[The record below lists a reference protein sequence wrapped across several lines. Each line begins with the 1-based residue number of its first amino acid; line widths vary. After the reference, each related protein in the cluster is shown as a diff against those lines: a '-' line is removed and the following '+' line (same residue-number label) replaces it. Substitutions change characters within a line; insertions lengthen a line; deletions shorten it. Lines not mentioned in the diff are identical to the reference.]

1 MTKVKNQTK
10 PSIHT
15 ITRPLPEV
23 LGTMIKALEEE
34 VVSFDS
40 YEEIANTI
48 NQRFRVSVTEDD
60 IIRYYTP
67 YICEQENEHL
77 YTLYG
82 YCKTEEC

>member
-40 YEEIANTI
+40 YAEMANAI
-48 NQRFRVSVTEDD
+48 NSRFNLSVTEDD

-67 YICEQENEHL
+67 YICEQEAKHYLLFNLKKE
-77 YTLYG
+77 
-82 YCKTEEC
+82 

>member
-40 YEEIANTI
+40 YAEMANAI
-48 NQRFRVSVTEDD
+48 NSRFNLSVTEDD

-67 YICEQENEHL
+67 YICEQEAKHYE
-77 YTLYG
+77 LYG
-82 YCKTEEC
+82 YERKL

>member
-1 MTKVKNQTK
+1 MTKVKNKTK

-15 ITRPLPEV
+15 ITRPFPEV

-40 YEEIANTI
+40 YEEVANAI
-48 NQRFRVSVTEDD
+48 NQRFGILVTEDD

-67 YICEQENEHL
+67 YICEQEAKHYEF
-77 YTLYG
+77 YG
-82 YCKTEEC
+82 Y

>member
-1 MTKVKNQTK
+1 MTEVKKQTK

-40 YEEIANTI
+40 YEEMVNAI
-48 NQRFRVSVTEDD
+48 NQRFGVSVTEDD

-67 YICEQENEHL
+67 HICMEEAKHYE
-77 YTLYG
+77 LYG
-82 YCKTEEC
+82 Y

>member
-1 MTKVKNQTK
+1 MTEVKKQTK
-10 PSIHT
+10 PSVHT

-40 YEEIANTI
+40 YGEIASAI
-48 NQRFRVSVTEDD
+48 NQRFGILVTEDD

-67 YICEQENEHL
+67 YICMEEAKHYEF
-77 YTLYG
+77 YG
-82 YCKTEEC
+82 Y

>member
-40 YEEIANTI
+40 YEEMANTI
-48 NQRFRVSVTEDD
+48 NQRFGIAVTEED

-67 YICEQENEHL
+67 YICMEESKHYE
-77 YTLYG
+77 LYG
-82 YCKTEEC
+82 YERKL

>member
-1 MTKVKNQTK
+1 MIKVKKQTK
-10 PSIHT
+10 SSIHT

-23 LGTMIKALEEE
+23 LGTIIKALEEE

-40 YEEIANTI
+40 YEEMANAI

-67 YICEQENEHL
+67 YICMEEAKHYE
-77 YTLYG
+77 LYG
-82 YCKTEEC
+82 YERRI

>member
-1 MTKVKNQTK
+1 MQEIKSKVK

-34 VVSFDS
+34 VVSFHS
-40 YEEIANTI
+40 YEEMANTI
-48 NQRFRVSVTEDD
+48 NQRFGIAVTEED

-67 YICEQENEHL
+67 YICMEEAKHYE
-77 YTLYG
+77 LYG
-82 YCKTEEC
+82 YERRI

>member
-23 LGTMIKALEEE
+23 LGTMIKALEQE

-40 YEEIANTI
+40 YEEMANTI
-48 NQRFRVSVTEDD
+48 NQRFGIAVTEED

-67 YICEQENEHL
+67 YICMEESKHYE
-77 YTLYG
+77 LYG
-82 YCKTEEC
+82 YERKL

>member
-1 MTKVKNQTK
+1 MTKVKNKIK

-40 YEEIANTI
+40 YEEMTNAI
-48 NQRFRVSVTEDD
+48 NQRFKISVTEDD

-67 YICEQENEHL
+67 YICMEEAKHYE
-77 YTLYG
+77 LYG
-82 YCKTEEC
+82 Y

>member
-1 MTKVKNQTK
+1 MIEIKSKSK
-10 PSIHT
+10 LSIHT

-40 YEEIANTI
+40 YEEMANAI
-48 NQRFRVSVTEDD
+48 NQRSRISCTAED

-67 YICEQENEHL
+67 YICMEEAKHYE
-77 YTLYG
+77 LYG
-82 YCKTEEC
+82 YERRI

>member
-1 MTKVKNQTK
+1 MYNTKIQTK
-10 PSIHT
+10 PSVHT

-40 YEEIANTI
+40 YEEMANTI
-48 NQRFRVSVTEDD
+48 NQRFGIAVTEED

-67 YICEQENEHL
+67 YICMEEAKHYE
-77 YTLYG
+77 LYG
-82 YCKTEEC
+82 YERRI

>member
-10 PSIHT
+10 SSIHT

-40 YEEIANTI
+40 YEEMANTI
-48 NQRFRVSVTEDD
+48 NQRFGIAVTEED

-67 YICEQENEHL
+67 YICMEESKHYE
-77 YTLYG
+77 LYG
-82 YCKTEEC
+82 YERRI

>member
-40 YEEIANTI
+40 YEEMANTI
-48 NQRFRVSVTEDD
+48 NQRFGIAVTEED

-67 YICEQENEHL
+67 YICMEEAKYYE
-77 YTLYG
+77 LYG
-82 YCKTEEC
+82 Y

>member
-1 MTKVKNQTK
+1 MTKVKNKIK

-23 LGTMIKALEEE
+23 LGTMIKALEQE

-40 YEEIANTI
+40 YEEMANTI
-48 NQRFRVSVTEDD
+48 NQRFGIAVTEND

-67 YICEQENEHL
+67 YICEQEAKHYE
-77 YTLYG
+77 LYG
-82 YCKTEEC
+82 Y

>member
-1 MTKVKNQTK
+1 MTKVKNKIK

-34 VVSFDS
+34 IVSFDS
-40 YEEIANTI
+40 YEEMANTI
-48 NQRFRVSVTEDD
+48 NQRFGIAVTEND

-67 YICEQENEHL
+67 YICEQEAKHYE
-77 YTLYG
+77 LYG
-82 YCKTEEC
+82 YERRI

>member
-1 MTKVKNQTK
+1 MVNKKVLTK

-23 LGTMIKALEEE
+23 LGTIIKSLEQE

-40 YEEIANTI
+40 YEEMANAI
-48 NQRFRVSVTEDD
+48 NQRFGILVTVED

-67 YICEQENEHL
+67 YICMEEAKHYE
-77 YTLYG
+77 LYG
-82 YCKTEEC
+82 YERRI

>member
-1 MTKVKNQTK
+1 MTKVKNKSK

-40 YEEIANTI
+40 YEEMANAI
-48 NQRFRVSVTEDD
+48 NQRFGVSVTEDD

-67 YICEQENEHL
+67 YICEQESKHYEF
-77 YTLYG
+77 YG
-82 YCKTEEC
+82 Y

>member
-1 MTKVKNQTK
+1 MQEIKSKVK

-40 YEEIANTI
+40 YEEMANTI
-48 NQRFRVSVTEDD
+48 NQRFGISVTVED

-67 YICEQENEHL
+67 YICMEEAKHYE
-77 YTLYG
+77 LYG
-82 YCKTEEC
+82 YERRI

>member
-1 MTKVKNQTK
+1 MTKVKNKSK

-40 YEEIANTI
+40 YEEMVNAI
-48 NQRFRVSVTEDD
+48 NQRFGVSVTEDD
-60 IIRYYTP
+60 IIKYYTP
-67 YICEQENEHL
+67 YICMEEVKYYE
-77 YTLYG
+77 LYG
-82 YCKTEEC
+82 Y

>member
-1 MTKVKNQTK
+1 MTKVKKQTK

-23 LGTMIKALEEE
+23 LGTIIKSLEQE

-40 YEEIANTI
+40 YEEMANTI
-48 NQRFRVSVTEDD
+48 NQRFGIAVTEEN

-67 YICEQENEHL
+67 YICMEEAKHYE
-77 YTLYG
+77 LYG
-82 YCKTEEC
+82 Y

>member
-1 MTKVKNQTK
+1 MIKVKKQTK

-48 NQRFRVSVTEDD
+48 NQRFRILCTVED

-67 YICEQENEHL
+67 YICEQENELL
-77 YTLYG
+77 YRQYG
-82 YCKTEEC
+82 Y

>member
-48 NQRFRVSVTEDD
+48 NQRFGIAVTEED

-67 YICEQENEHL
+67 YICMEESKHYE
-77 YTLYG
+77 LYG
-82 YCKTEEC
+82 YERKL

>member
-1 MTKVKNQTK
+1 MTKVKKQTK

-40 YEEIANTI
+40 YEEMANTI
-48 NQRFRVSVTEDD
+48 NSRFNLSVTEND
-60 IIRYYTP
+60 IIRYYTS
-67 YICEQENEHL
+67 YICEQESKYYE
-77 YTLYG
+77 LYG
-82 YCKTEEC
+82 YERRI

>member
-40 YEEIANTI
+40 YEEMANTI

-67 YICEQENEHL
+67 YICEQEAKHYE
-77 YTLYG
+77 LYG
-82 YCKTEEC
+82 YERKL

>member
-1 MTKVKNQTK
+1 MTKVKNKIK

-23 LGTMIKALEEE
+23 LGTIIKALEEE

-40 YEEIANTI
+40 YEEMANTI
-48 NQRFRVSVTEDD
+48 NQRFGIAVTEND

-67 YICEQENEHL
+67 YICMEEAKLQYER
-77 YTLYG
+77 YG
-82 YCKTEEC
+82 Y

>member
-40 YEEIANTI
+40 YAEMANAI
-48 NQRFRVSVTEDD
+48 NSRFNLSVTEDD

-67 YICEQENEHL
+67 YICEQENELL
-77 YTLYG
+77 YRQYG
-82 YCKTEEC
+82 Y